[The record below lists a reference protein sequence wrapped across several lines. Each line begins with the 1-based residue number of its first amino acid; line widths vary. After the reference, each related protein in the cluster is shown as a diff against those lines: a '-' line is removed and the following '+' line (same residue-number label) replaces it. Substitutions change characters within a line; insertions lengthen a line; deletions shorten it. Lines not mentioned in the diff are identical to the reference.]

1 MNKRLL
7 VFLAIL
13 FVFQSFVSGSDFV
26 YDWSDSKDRIWVG
39 SDFWANRLQDWQIR
53 NGRLEC
59 INGWMSGRT
68 VHLLTRRSGTKSGS
82 IQIGVRL
89 GLLSGGKGEESGYGG
104 V

>member
-26 YDWSDSKDRIWVG
+26 YDWSGSKDRIWVG
-39 SDFWANRLQDWQIR
+39 SNFWANRLQDWRIS

-68 VHLLTRRSGTKSGS
+68 VHLLTMRSGAKSGS

-89 GLLSGGKGEESGYGG
+89 GLLNKKKNQRGYGG